1 MELILGTAQLAT
13 AYGALR
19 VSDEDP
25 GWEHASRVLRA
36 AGAGGVSTLDT
47 APAYG
52 DAEAV
57 IGRCTTRFRVHTKV
71 DPALVPSQSLSRSL
85 SRLRRSTVDVLYLH
99 DVSAIRDSD
108 VVRQVVALRGHGCAQ
123 VGVSVYEEDEFEA
136 AIEEVGVDIVQV
148 PLNVLDRRFAG
159 ERLDRAKRAGKT
171 IYARSAL
178 LQGVL
183 VTPPSSLVRGTE
195 PLGPAVTQF
204 HQLAHSRNRTP
215 LQFALGWVAAQDG
228 VDGVIV
234 GVREANELTE
244 IVSSLSPLPKED
256 VELIERLRCP
266 DRRLSDPRNWS
277 PT

>member
-1 MELILGTAQLAT
+1 MILGTAQLAA

-36 AGAGGVSTLDT
+36 AEAVGVSTLDT

-57 IGRCTTRFRVHTKV
+57 IGRFATRFRVHTKV
-71 DPALVPSQSLSRSL
+71 DPLLGPRDSLTRSL
-85 SRLRRSTVDVLYLH
+85 GRLRRSSVDVLYLH
-99 DVSAIRDSD
+99 DVAAIRDSD

-123 VGVSVYEEDEFEA
+123 VGVSVYDEDEFEA
-136 AIEEVGVDIVQV
+136 AIGEVGIDVVQV
-148 PLNVLDRRFAG
+148 PLNVFDRRFAG
-159 ERLDRAKRAGKT
+159 ERLGRAKRAGKT
-171 IYARSAL
+171 VYARSAL

-195 PLGPAVTQF
+195 PLGAAVTEF
-204 HQLAHSRNRTP
+204 HRLARSRNRTP

-244 IVSSLSPLPKED
+244 IVSSLRPLARED